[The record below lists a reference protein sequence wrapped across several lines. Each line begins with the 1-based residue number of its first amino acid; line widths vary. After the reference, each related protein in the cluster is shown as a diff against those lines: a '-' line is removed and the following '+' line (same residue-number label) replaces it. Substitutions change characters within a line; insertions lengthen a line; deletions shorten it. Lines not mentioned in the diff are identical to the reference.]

1 MDAGASPA
9 LAALIICRLALLYCP
24 CLFTRCRSC
33 CGGGPTR
40 SQKQAVPAQAAISPG
55 SEIMQP
61 DSRPEKEDSAGAGRE
76 ASRDRGFLVAAIALG
91 LITWRVAFNLGAYG
105 TVFYEDIDGVIVA
118 STIALVA
125 SFLGPQRLRARA
137 WPGRVLLAAPMIW
150 TIVALILTGSL
161 TAAESSPAFVALGII
176 VGVTS
181 VPYILLLLA
190 RVAVPSLELFT
201 ADGSLPWFL

>member
-1 MDAGASPA
+1 
-9 LAALIICRLALLYCP
+9 
-24 CLFTRCRSC
+24 
-33 CGGGPTR
+33 
-40 SQKQAVPAQAAISPG
+40 
-55 SEIMQP
+55 MQP

-76 ASRDRGFLVAAIALG
+76 ASRDHGFLIAAIALG
-91 LITWRVAFNLGAYG
+91 LLTWRVAFNLGAYG

-125 SFLGPQRLRARA
+125 SFLGPQKLRATA
-137 WPGRVLLAAPMIW
+137 WPGLGPARRTYDLDDRGPNLDW
-150 TIVALILTGSL
+150 SL

-190 RVAVPSLELFT
+190 RFAVPSLELFT

>member
-1 MDAGASPA
+1 
-9 LAALIICRLALLYCP
+9 
-24 CLFTRCRSC
+24 
-33 CGGGPTR
+33 
-40 SQKQAVPAQAAISPG
+40 
-55 SEIMQP
+55 MQP

-176 VGVTS
+176 IGVTS

-190 RVAVPSLELFT
+190 RVVVPSLEIVHGRRLAALVLVT
-201 ADGSLPWFL
+201 ALVAAGGWLTGYHNDRFMTCNDFKVAGQDLPGNCRR